1 MTLLITLLSI
11 VWIYGGAYAAA
22 LATASSFYAIFFFFW
37 TRTGDRVNKID
48 KTTKK
53 IYLHSIYN
61 VLRFSLYTL
70 IGVKFLEV
78 ALVTIQLQ
86 AAQVPVSVSD
96 VLLSQNGLF
105 IYLLLI
111 LIAIN
116 SIAMQKRWI
125 NFTFGLPFAVV
136 SYFFLFL
143 HITSRQAFSNPLG
156 FVTPAGEVFVIDV
169 VIYLFALVVGTVV
182 FNYFSEKVRKN
193 TGELK
198 NK

>member
-1 MTLLITLLSI
+1 MTLLVTLLSI
-11 VWIYGGAYAAA
+11 IWIYGGAYAAA
-22 LATASSFYAIFFFFW
+22 LATASSFYALFFFFW
-37 TRTGDRVNKID
+37 TRTGDRINKID

-61 VLRFSLYTL
+61 VLRFSLYAL
-70 IGVKFLEV
+70 VGIKFLEV
-78 ALVTIQLQ
+78 ALVTTQLQ
-86 AAQVPVSVSD
+86 SAQLPVSVWD

-116 SIAMQKRWI
+116 SIAMQRRWI
-125 NFTFGLPFAVV
+125 NFAFGLPFAVV

-143 HITSRQAFSNPLG
+143 HMTSRQAFSNPLG
-156 FVTPAGEVFVIDV
+156 FVTPAGEVFLIDV
-169 VIYLFALVVGTVV
+169 IIYLFALVVGTVI